1 MLFTRK
7 NVNASIIAAVVI
19 TSTTA
24 VVAYRPSTY
33 TNAPT
38 SLTYNGG
45 VTTTTSAAAAT
56 DTAVANYI
64 RKRYGTSTIDGGLGL
79 SNIYSSPTMTT
90 AVESSSKGAL
100 IATTTEDAVQLHR
113 NKWGVDNQY
122 ANEYW
127 FDKRIHTLGNHGFW
141 GAVHAAM
148 APISTKV
155 IDMAAYDGIDIRKEV
170 SFSFQMQCIQ
180 KCTSKYVRLLTC
192 LIRFPFT
199 KHSTQLSNE
208 LSQMIIGNNSNNNK
222 VNPRNGF
229 RVVDLCCGVG
239 FSTRALRDAFPQP
252 ETTVIG
258 VDTSPEMVR
267 VISFLLLN
275 PLHYSHLFSF

>member
-1 MLFTRK
+1 MLFIHK
-7 NVNASIIAAVVI
+7 NLTTSIIAAVVI
-19 TSTTA
+19 TNTSA
-24 VVAYRPSTY
+24 VVAYRPSTF

-45 VTTTTSAAAAT
+45 VTTTTSAAAS

-90 AVESSSKGAL
+90 TAAELSSKGAL

-170 SFSFQMQCIQ
+170 SFISIAYC
-180 KCTSKYVRLLTC
+180 YVFKLLT
-192 LIRFPFT
+192 F
-199 KHSTQLSNE
+199 
-208 LSQMIIGNNSNNNK
+208 
-222 VNPRNGF
+222 
-229 RVVDLCCGVG
+229 
-239 FSTRALRDAFPQP
+239 
-252 ETTVIG
+252 
-258 VDTSPEMVR
+258 
-267 VISFLLLN
+267 
-275 PLHYSHLFSF
+275 